1 MNNFYKC
8 KPTIRPFSSHKF
20 NYDDPFLFEQQ
31 LSSEEIMTRNLAH
44 SYAQNFLLP
53 VVKKSFM
60 NTASNTVANHSKLSF
75 AIICMLTVLVI
86 GMYIYYHGFFIL
98 GPYASSDNKSKDSSK
113 DNKKDKS
120 KDSSKESSKDNKKDK
135 SNEIEDIETENL
147 IKSINSSQ

>member
-1 MNNFYKC
+1 MADVQA
-8 KPTIRPFSSHKF
+8 T
-20 NYDDPFLFEQQ
+20 
-31 LSSEEIMTRNLAH
+31 
-44 SYAQNFLLP
+44 

-60 NTASNTVANHSKLSF
+60 NIASNTVANHSKLSF

-120 KDSSKESSKDNKKDK
+120 KDASKDSSKNKDK